1 MEKNVYEAIL
11 EACGEKIVAQKAFNE
26 RCMEHIEHLVE
37 TTERMHKELGELR
50 GRDNEGIKAECE
62 AIAKGED
69 TVCDYSSKDDPCEE
83 CEEDNCDECEY
94 NADENIGNTPEGGSE
109 SAGDCANRGCYD
121 CDGECDEC
129 DIGSSE
135 NICKI

>member
-1 MEKNVYEAIL
+1 MENNVYEAIL

-26 RCMEHIEHLVE
+26 RCVEHIEHLVE
-37 TTERMHKELGELR
+37 TNERMHKEIGELR
-50 GRDNEGIKAECE
+50 GRDNEGIRAECE

-69 TVCDYSSKDDPCEE
+69 PCCNGDCDYCQPCKEADGDCVE
-83 CEEDNCDECEY
+83 CEKGED
-94 NADENIGNTPEGGSE
+94 IGDTPT
-109 SAGDCANRGCYD
+109 ACYD